1 MTRVTCARFREVAT
15 AGTGGRPAFTA
26 FAADDASDG
35 LQRRLLGIRGHPG
48 TAASSRGGGGRTAAG
63 PGYRRCSG
71 RTQRGRHG
79 DRERV
84 AGTTASAVR
93 FLGIIDD
100 FRAMAEALG
109 RTPPA
114 SRFSADMSRHAY
126 YGTSE
131 RISRHDQEF
140 AKEL

>member
-1 MTRVTCARFREVAT
+1 MPVMVYNDACWVFEVIPVPRRLPAAEAAGLPPDLVIAGAADGLSA
-15 AGTGGRPAFTA
+15 AGTAIANALRA
-26 FAADDASDG
+26 
-35 LQRRLLGIRGHPG
+35 
-48 TAASSRGGGGRTAAG
+48 
-63 PGYRRCSG
+63 
-71 RTQRGRHG
+71 
-79 DRERV
+79 

-131 RISRHDQEF
+131 RISRHYQEF